1 MDFTSLL
8 SQAYSDAGIKTKVMN
23 TQIVCIEPI
32 IPLSKEQQNQL
43 LEGDGQKNK
52 NEYKQINS
60 STGLAV
66 NYYKILEDTGNIE
79 KLQFEE
85 KVEKPLKIKGGR
97 KANLDV
103 AYKSEGK
110 QYYIESKFLEPYYSG
125 NEHNTES
132 YFKKEYYDVPDNDK
146 DAWYALLLDAQNY
159 KIYNFSQLCR
169 HLMAIWR
176 KHKEDKQLDI
186 VFQSVMWKMTDNFIE
201 NIDNEE
207 EKEILRSRIIVIDK
221 EAKSAK
227 SRIDKFL
234 ADIDWKNITFE
245 SVYYNDI
252 LEDISFSKYCSEFKQ
267 RYFL

>member
-8 SQAYSDAGIKTKVMN
+8 YQAYSDVCIKTKIIK

-32 IPLSKEQQNQL
+32 IPLSNEQQNQL

-79 KLQFEE
+79 KLRFEE

-103 AYKSEGK
+103 SYKREGK

-146 DAWYALLLDAQNY
+146 DAWYTLLLDAQNY
-159 KIYNFSQLCR
+159 KIYNFSQICR

-176 KHKEDKQLDI
+176 KHKEDKQLKI
-186 VFQSVMWKMTDNFIE
+186 VFQSVIWKMTDKFIE

-207 EKEILRSRIIVIDK
+207 DKEILRSRIIVIDK

-234 ADIDWKNITFE
+234 TDIDWKNITFE

>member
-8 SQAYSDAGIKTKVMN
+8 YQAYSDACIKTKIIK

-32 IPLSKEQQNQL
+32 IPLSNEQQNQL

-66 NYYKILEDTGNIE
+66 NYYKILEDNGNIE
-79 KLQFEE
+79 ELRFEE

-103 AYKSEGK
+103 AYKREEK
-110 QYYIESKFLEPYYSG
+110 LYYIESKFLEPYYSG

-146 DAWYALLLDAQNY
+146 DAWCELLVDAQKY
-159 KIYNFSQLCR
+159 KVYNFSQICR

-176 KHKEDKQLDI
+176 KHKNNEEI
-186 VFQSVMWKMTDNFIE
+186 VFQSVMWKMTDKFI
-201 NIDNEE
+201 NTIVD
-207 EKEILRSRIIVIDK
+207 KEGQEFLRERILEIEH
-221 EAKSAK
+221 EAKSCYQ
-227 SRIDKFL
+227 RINEFLEQIGWDKL
-234 ADIDWKNITFE
+234 TFQ
-245 SVYYNDI
+245 SLYYNDI
-252 LEDISFSKYCSEFKQ
+252 VEELSSSKYYSEFKK

>member
-43 LEGDGQKNK
+43 LEGDGQKHK

-66 NYYKILEDTGNIE
+66 NYYKILEDTGKIE

-103 AYKSEGK
+103 AYKSKGK

-132 YFKKEYYDVPDNDK
+132 YFKKEYYDIPDNDK

-207 EKEILRSRIIVIDK
+207 DKEVLRSRIIVIDK

-227 SRIDKFL
+227 NRIDKFL
-234 ADIDWKNITFE
+234 ADIGWKNITFE
-245 SVYYNDI
+245 CIYYNDT
-252 LEDISFSKYCSEFKQ
+252 LEDISSSKYCYDFKQ